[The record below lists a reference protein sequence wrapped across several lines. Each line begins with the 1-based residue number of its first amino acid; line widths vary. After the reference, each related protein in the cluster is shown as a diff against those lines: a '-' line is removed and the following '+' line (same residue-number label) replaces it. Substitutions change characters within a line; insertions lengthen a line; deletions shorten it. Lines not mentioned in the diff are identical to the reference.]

1 MKWINSYEFIRIWYQ
16 KTDEIR
22 YVFQIIYPT
31 ILYYITVTVSQDAV
45 YYLCIYE
52 SVFLFI

>member
-1 MKWINSYEFIRIWYQ
+1 MNLSEIWYQ

-22 YVFQIIYPT
+22 YVFQIIYPA

>member
-1 MKWINSYEFIRIWYQ
+1 MNLSEIWYQ

-22 YVFQIIYPT
+22 YVFQIIYPA
-31 ILYYITVTVSQDAV
+31 ILYYIIVTVSQDAV